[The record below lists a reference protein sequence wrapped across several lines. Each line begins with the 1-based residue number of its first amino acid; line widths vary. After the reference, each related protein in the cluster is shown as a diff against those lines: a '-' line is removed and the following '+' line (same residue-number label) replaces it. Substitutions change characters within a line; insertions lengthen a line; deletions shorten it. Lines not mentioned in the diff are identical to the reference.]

1 MAIPSR
7 QIGWGTKANLLW
19 QISKQLER
27 LICVAACE
35 CPTTTTTTTTV
46 ATAFRLSFV
55 DISFA
60 NGLVGD
66 ATDVNDW
73 NTYLDLPTN
82 GTPFDSVVVTGNE
95 VALYGGANITIK
107 DNAFEAIDGKPP
119 VPYLTS
125 VIDEDGRIIEIGN
138 ASFINQTTL
147 TVFTAPNITTI
158 GISAFDSCGIISV
171 NFPLLV
177 NIGNQAFAG
186 CSNLTTVTFNS
197 ITALSDNC
205 FYTCTSLTAINC
217 PLLETIGDGCFFGCS
232 SITAIDFPLV
242 TYLGSGAFAGC
253 SLLQSIKFDSLI
265 VLNGLGTFS
274 STAIQTLISTNFPV
288 LTTIGQTDFGSCHSL
303 TSVNLPSVTSVGYYG
318 FGDCT
323 ALIDVQLPN
332 VTYTE
337 QYSFTLCSALT
348 NLYMPSLINL
358 GASVGNNLV
367 FLNTIGATLT
377 FTIPAALMTCN
388 AGNPD
393 GDIQYLQANNAVTI
407 VTV

>member
-35 CPTTTTTTTTV
+35 CPTTTTTTTV

-95 VALYGGANITIK
+95 VALYGGASITIRN
-107 DNAFEAIDGKPP
+107 DAFNAEGKPT

-125 VIDEDGRIIEIGN
+125 VIDEGGRIIEIGI
-138 ASFINQTTL
+138 ASFSNQTTL
-147 TVFTAPNITTI
+147 TVFTAPNVTTI
-158 GISAFDSCGIISV
+158 GLSAFNLCGIISV

-177 NIGNQAFAG
+177 NIVNQAFKF
-186 CSNLTTVTFNS
+186 CPNLTTVTFNS
-197 ITALSDNC
+197 ITTLSNNC
-205 FYTCTSLTAINC
+205 FVSCTSLTAINC
-217 PLLETIGDGCFFGCS
+217 PLLETIGDYCFDGCS

-242 TYLGSGAFAGC
+242 TYLGSGAFAAC

-265 VLNGLGTFS
+265 VLNGGGTFS

-288 LTTIGQTDFGSCHSL
+288 LTTIGQTDFGSCYSL

-318 FGDCT
+318 FGECT
-323 ALIDVQLPN
+323 ALMDVQLPN

-337 QYSFTLCSALT
+337 QGSFTLCSALT
-348 NLYMPSLINL
+348 NLYMPSLTNL

-367 FLNTIGATLT
+367 FLNIIGATLT

-393 GDIQYLQANNAVTI
+393 GDIQYLQANNTVTI

>member
-7 QIGWGTKANLLW
+7 QIGWSTKANLLW

-35 CPTTTTTTTTV
+35 CPTTTTTTTT
-46 ATAFRLSFV
+46 AIPAFRLSFV

-66 ATDVNDW
+66 ATNVNDW
-73 NTYLDLPTN
+73 NEYLNLPN
-82 GTPFDSVVVTGNE
+82 LGTPFDSVVVTGNE
-95 VALYGGANITIK
+95 VALYGGTSIK
-107 DNAFEAIDGKPP
+107 IRNNAFNADGKPP

-125 VIDEDGRIIEIGN
+125 VIDEGGRIIEIGDT
-138 ASFINQTTL
+138 SFLIQTTL
-147 TVFTAPNITTI
+147 TVFTAPNVTTI
-158 GISAFDSCGIISV
+158 GMNAFNSCGIISV

-177 NIGNQAFAG
+177 NIGNQAFLG
-186 CSNLTTVTFNS
+186 CSNLSTVTFNS

-205 FYTCTSLTAINC
+205 FNGCTSLSTINI
-217 PLLETIGDGCFFGCS
+217 PLLETIGDYCFQDCT
-232 SITAIDFPLV
+232 SITSIDFPLV
-242 TYLGSGAFAGC
+242 TYLGEGAFSQC
-253 SLLQSIKFDSLI
+253 TSLESIKFDLVTSI
-265 VLNGLGTFS
+265 PGFTFGN
-274 STAIQTLISTNFPV
+274 TAIQTLTSTNFPI
-288 LTTIGQTDFGSCHSL
+288 LTTINQTSFGSCYSL
-303 TSVNLPSVTSVGYYG
+303 TSVNLPSVTYVGYYG

-323 ALIDVQLPN
+323 ALMDVQLPN

-348 NLYMPSLINL
+348 NLYMPSLTNL
-358 GASVGNNLV
+358 GASVGDNLV

-377 FTIPAALMTCN
+377 FTIPAAFMTCN
-388 AGNPD
+388 SGNPD
-393 GDIQYLQANNAVTI
+393 GDIQYLQANNTVTI

>member
-7 QIGWGTKANLLW
+7 QIGWSTKANLLW
-19 QISKQLER
+19 QISKQLQY
-27 LICVAACE
+27 LTCVSACE
-35 CPTTTTTTTTV
+35 CPTTTTTTTM
-46 ATAFRLSFV
+46 APAFRLSFV

-95 VALYGGANITIK
+95 VALYGGASITIRN
-107 DNAFEAIDGKPP
+107 NAFNADGKPP

-125 VIDEDGRIIEIGN
+125 VIDEGGRIIEIGDT
-138 ASFINQTTL
+138 SFLSQTTL

-158 GISAFDSCGIISV
+158 GISAFESCGIISV

-177 NIGNQAFAG
+177 NIGNLAFRN
-186 CSNLTTVTFNS
+186 CLNLTTVTFNS
-197 ITALSDNC
+197 ITALSYAC
-205 FYTCTSLTAINC
+205 FNKCASLTTINC
-217 PLLETIGDGCFFGCS
+217 PLLETIGDYCFQDCT
-232 SITAIDFPLV
+232 SITSIDFPLV
-242 TYLGSGAFAGC
+242 TYLGEGAFSTC
-253 SLLQSIKFDSLI
+253 VSLESIKFDLVTSI
-265 VLNGLGTFS
+265 PAFTFGN
-274 STAIQTLISTNFPV
+274 TAIQTLTSTNFPV
-288 LTTIGQTDFGSCHSL
+288 LTTIGQTSFGSCYSL
-303 TSVNLPSVTSVGYYG
+303 TSVNLPSVTYVEYYG
-318 FGDCT
+318 FGECT
-323 ALIDVQLPN
+323 ALTNVQLPN

-337 QYSFTLCSALT
+337 QYSFRQCSALT
-348 NLYMPSLINL
+348 NLYMPSLTNL

-367 FLNTIGATLT
+367 FFNTIGATLT

-388 AGNPD
+388 SGNPD
-393 GDIQYLQANNAVTI
+393 GDIQYLQANNTVTI

>member
-35 CPTTTTTTTTV
+35 CPTTTTTTTV

-73 NTYLDLPTN
+73 NAYLDLPTN

-95 VALYGGANITIK
+95 VALYGGASITIRN
-107 DNAFEAIDGKPP
+107 DAFNAEGKPT

-125 VIDEDGRIIEIGN
+125 VIDEGGRIIEIGI
-138 ASFINQTTL
+138 ASFSNQTTL
-147 TVFTAPNITTI
+147 TVFTAPNVTTI
-158 GISAFDSCGIISV
+158 GLSAFNLCGIISV

-177 NIGNQAFAG
+177 NIGNTAFVA
-186 CSNLTTVTFNS
+186 CPNLTTVTFNS
-197 ITALSDNC
+197 ITTLSNNC
-205 FYTCTSLTAINC
+205 FVSCTSLTAINC
-217 PLLETIGDGCFFGCS
+217 PLLETIGDYCFDGCS

-242 TYLGSGAFAGC
+242 TYLGSGAFAAC

-265 VLNGLGTFS
+265 VLNGGGTFS

-288 LTTIGQTDFGSCHSL
+288 LTTIGQTDFGSCYSL

-318 FGDCT
+318 FGECT
-323 ALIDVQLPN
+323 ALMDVQLPN

-337 QYSFTLCSALT
+337 QGSFTLCSALT
-348 NLYMPSLINL
+348 NLYMPSLTNL

-367 FLNTIGATLT
+367 FLNIIGATLT

-388 AGNPD
+388 SGNPD
-393 GDIQYLQANNAVTI
+393 GDIQYLQANNTVTI